1 MAVSECINIQE
12 SMARENEPYLKKA
25 QSASDVNAVTC
36 IYVIT
41 HAASGKRYVGQSRN
55 LWARLASHRLAKSE
69 TLISRSV
76 KKYGWEAFSVEIA
89 CLCRHDELDQKE
101 RALIRELNTVHP
113 FGFNL
118 NGGGGSAG
126 ILSEASREKISRAL
140 KGRKASDETKRRMS
154 ESNTGKTH
162 SQEAKRKMSSSH
174 TGKKRS
180 KEAREA
186 MSTAQLQRWENYRK
200 SGEKVTRD
208 RSDEYRKKISE
219 ANRRRWESFRRQK
232 AAGQGE
238 LNASS
243 QVVEPQ

>member
-1 MAVSECINIQE
+1 MAVSESINIPE
-12 SMARENEPYLKKA
+12 CRARKNEPYLEKA
-25 QSASDVNAVTC
+25 MSAKDANAVSC

-41 HAASGKRYVGQSRN
+41 HSASGKKYVGQTRN

-76 KKYGWEAFSVEIA
+76 KKYGWDAFLVEIE
-89 CLCRHDELDQKE
+89 CLCRHDELDKKEQK
-101 RALIRELNTVHP
+101 LIRELNTIHP

-126 ILSEASREKISRAL
+126 LLSESSREKISRAL
-140 KGRKASDETKRRMS
+140 KGRKTSDATRRRLS
-154 ESNTGKTH
+154 ESHLGITH
-162 SQEAKRKMSSSH
+162 SQEAKIKMSSSH

-186 MSTAQLQRWENYRK
+186 MSAAQLRRWENYRK
-200 SGEKVTRD
+200 SGEKVVRV
-208 RSDEYRKKISE
+208 RSDEYKKKISE
-219 ANRRRWESFRRQK
+219 ANRKRWESFRLQK